1 MKQALER
8 KGCSQGSLG
17 PQCPCLPG
25 GGPRAPQGGRGRGRA
40 TGRVRAGGET
50 ASAADRAQERR
61 RDLSG
66 GWGWGTSLAHRPPG
80 PVARTAEGSQRMSGH
95 CGVPLPS
102 PFCRGP
108 TEVSVGRRHPCSRG
122 GSSGSPAQPADQL
135 LLSKKLPASL
145 HYWRAGPLCHREAE
159 LLHPSLCPLTTS
171 CPWRLLTSA
180 GSREH
185 PSAPLLPPRELGDL
199 VQDWPPAASTG
210 SRGPRGNAKA
220 LQRPGPPAAAHL
232 SLPAKRLHLLSP
244 GRNPH
249 AVA

>member
-1 MKQALER
+1 MAFP
-8 KGCSQGSLG
+8 SL
-17 PQCPCLPG
+17 PH
-25 GGPRAPQGGRGRGRA
+25 
-40 TGRVRAGGET
+40 
-50 ASAADRAQERR
+50 S
-61 RDLSG
+61 
-66 GWGWGTSLAHRPPG
+66 
-80 PVARTAEGSQRMSGH
+80 AEGQQRS
-95 CGVPLPS
+95 VWAEDTLVL
-102 PFCRGP
+102 
-108 TEVSVGRRHPCSRG
+108 EVGAQA
-122 GSSGSPAQPADQL
+122 AQPSQQTNFPPRSCL
-135 LLSKKLPASL
+135 QVSTTGG
-145 HYWRAGPLCHREAE
+145 AGPLCHREAE

-232 SLPAKRLHLLSP
+232 SLPAKQLHLLSP

>member
-1 MKQALER
+1 MKASTGLAPCQPHLQSLLSSDMKQALER

-50 ASAADRAQERR
+50 ASAPDRAQERR

-66 GWGWGTSLAHRPPG
+66 GWRWGTSLAHRPPG

-135 LLSKKLPASL
+135 PSKKLPASL
-145 HYWRAGPLCHREAE
+145 HYWRGRAFMPQGSRAPPSLPLPFDNLVPLASSHLSRQQGTPLC
-159 LLHPSLCPLTTS
+159 S
-171 CPWRLLTSA
+171 
-180 GSREH
+180 
-185 PSAPLLPPRELGDL
+185 PPT
-199 VQDWPPAASTG
+199 AA
-210 SRGPRGNAKA
+210 
-220 LQRPGPPAAAHL
+220 
-232 SLPAKRLHLLSP
+232 
-244 GRNPH
+244 
-249 AVA
+249 